1 MNNAMK
7 YVQVQ
12 RAIKPRF
19 TFLQL
24 HILLL
29 SCQTHTLQHF
39 PKMQHSNLHRSSRNL
54 NLNLCWWH
62 SLLSIH
68 LSICF

>member
-12 RAIKPRF
+12 RAIKPRA

-29 SCQTHTLQHF
+29 SCQTQTLQHF
-39 PKMQHSNLHRSSRNL
+39 PKMQHSNLPE
-54 NLNLCWWH
+54 
-62 SLLSIH
+62 I
-68 LSICF
+68 